1 MSILDEMMADLAGE
15 PEPIIRMT
23 LDRSYEDDG
32 WDQIYRNAL
41 RDGHS
46 DDEARMIADETMDP
60 NRGDDLEDK

>member
-46 DDEARMIADETMDP
+46 DEDARGIADETMDP
-60 NRGDDLEDK
+60 TRGDDAEEE